1 MEIESRVLIR
11 QNDDA
16 GRDSLEATRCSR
28 SKKILNLNLKLLGK
42 PVTVELDQDY

>member
-16 GRDSLEATRCSR
+16 GRDSFEALRCSK
-28 SKKILNLNLKLLGK
+28 SKKILNLNLKFVGK
-42 PVTVELDQDY
+42 PLTVELDQDH